1 MKKILVLLA
10 AVIAITSV
18 KAQEAAEK
26 ATLGIYDRTA
36 IYSVAGSF
44 TDLSNWNAG
53 GENSS
58 NISFLIRENLKN
70 KGENWTTVHLLEGNY
85 GLSRQAGV
93 ITKNADRLEWTTTLT
108 GSPKKSDW
116 NVSMQANARTQFAN
130 GFAAGDTTMT
140 PISTFGAPI
149 YGQFSL
155 GLGNNSWDHWEV
167 FISPLSS
174 KTTTVLDEDF
184 RNKAA
189 FGVDTGATW
198 RVEAGAKFTVNYS
211 EQITD
216 EFSITGK
223 SDIFY
228 NYITPVNAI
237 DFSLDVIA
245 LYKIKEYL
253 SLSAQVQLLRDI
265 DQIDAWQRRTVIG
278 FGLAYTIK

>member
-1 MKKILVLLA
+1 MKKILVLLT
-10 AVIAITSV
+10 AVVAITSV

-26 ATLGIYDRTA
+26 TTLGIYDRTA

-174 KTTTVLDEDF
+174 KTTTVLDEDL

>member
-1 MKKILVLLA
+1 MLLLA
-10 AVIAITSV
+10 AVVAMGSV
-18 KAQEAAEK
+18 KAQDAADK
-26 ATLGIYDRTA
+26 TTLGIYDRTA

-70 KGENWTTVHLLEGNY
+70 EGDNWTTVHLLEGNY

-93 ITKNADRLEWTTTLT
+93 VTKNADRLEWTTTLT
-108 GSPKKSDW
+108 GSPKKSNW
-116 NVSMQANARTQFAN
+116 NVSAQANAKTQFAN

-140 PISTFGAPI
+140 PISAFGAPI

-167 FISPLSS
+167 FISPVAS
-174 KTTTVLDEDF
+174 KTTTVLNEDL

-198 RVEAGAKFTVNYS
+198 RVEAGAKVTVNYS
-211 EQITD
+211 QQFND
-216 EFSITGK
+216 QFSVTGK
-223 SDIFY
+223 SDLFY
-228 NYITPVNAI
+228 NYLTPVNAI